1 MSARNSGLFYWLA
14 KWSTELRDMP
24 TVFHELLNKKGDLF
38 DFTIGNLIQPEAL
51 DGDPMA
57 VTRALERHT
66 VFDTPLMAMRGSP
79 TSSVAGDDRVNLRNA
94 NSLDVRRQLPVAQI
108 HPHGYGRVNLFIGE
122 NGVGKS
128 NLYRALQLIQA
139 AVRGRLAH
147 RDCPRRRHGVCI
159 VERQAPARRARAHQ
173 ARGRIARRG
182 PGAQFPLP
190 GGGRIA
196 ATEAAAGF
204 AFEPQ
209 VKEEE
214 LKVDAGRPV
223 TVMKR
228 AGPGIFVRN
237 AAGRMED
244 YPEHALTSETAIAL
258 LGDAGHYPE
267 IGTFRR
273 AIDGWRFFH
282 GFRTDRDSPLRSPC
296 LAVTAP
302 MLDEDGSNLAAVFAT
317 LFHTRQDTVDLDRAI
332 ADAFG
337 GARLIVPQP
346 QEFAEFSLVFPD
358 FPLRQ
363 FRHANCRMDRCGF
376 WRLPG
381 RCSPTA
387 SRASS
392 RSTSRKPACIPTCC
406 RRLPT

>member
-1 MSARNSGLFYWLA
+1 MQIRSMHAQNYRS
-14 KWSTELRDMP
+14 LRSIRMDM
-24 TVFHELLNKKGDLF
+24 GD
-38 DFTIGNLIQPEAL
+38 
-51 DGDPMA
+51 
-57 VTRALERHT
+57 
-66 VFDTPLMAMRGSP
+66 
-79 TSSVAGDDRVNLRNA
+79 
-94 NSLDVRRQLPVAQI
+94 
-108 HPHGYGRVNLFIGE
+108 VNLFIGE

-147 RDCPRRRHGVCI
+147 EIALEGGMASALWSGKRRSGDPVRIKLEVDLLDEVQALSFHYR
-159 VERQAPARRARAHQ
+159 VEAGLRP
-173 ARGRIARRG
+173 
-182 PGAQFPLP
+182 PVD
-190 GGGRIA
+190 
-196 ATEAAAGF
+196 AAGF

-214 LKVDAGRPV
+214 LRADAGRPV

-237 AAGRMED
+237 SAGRMEE
-244 YPEHALTSETAIAL
+244 YPERALTSETAIAL

-273 AIDGWRFFH
+273 VIDGWRFFH

-317 LFHTRQDTVDLDRAI
+317 LVHTRQDTVDLDRAI

-337 GARLIVPQP
+337 GARLVVPEP
-346 QEFAEFSLVFPD
+346 QEFAEFSLIFPD
-358 FPLRQ
+358 FPKRQ
-363 FRHANCRMDRCGF
+363 FSPRELSDGQMRFLALAGALLSYRKPRFIALNEPETSLHPDMLPALADMIANASADSQVWIVTHSESLAVEIEKRCGARPKRVIRNDGAT
-376 WRLPG
+376 WIEGMRLTG
-381 RCSPTA
+381 MMDEDD
-387 SRASS
+387 
-392 RSTSRKPACIPTCC
+392 
-406 RRLPT
+406 

>member
-1 MSARNSGLFYWLA
+1 MQIRSMFAANYRSL
-14 KWSTELRDMP
+14 KSIRMDM
-24 TVFHELLNKKGDLF
+24 
-38 DFTIGNLIQPEAL
+38 
-51 DGDPMA
+51 
-57 VTRALERHT
+57 
-66 VFDTPLMAMRGSP
+66 
-79 TSSVAGDDRVNLRNA
+79 AG
-94 NSLDVRRQLPVAQI
+94 
-108 HPHGYGRVNLFIGE
+108 VNLFIGE

-147 RDCPRRRHGVCI
+147 
-159 VERQAPARRARAHQ
+159 E
-173 ARGRIARRG
+173 IARE
-182 PGAQFPLP
+182 
-190 GGGRIA
+190 GGMASALWSGKRRSGDPVRIKLEVELLDEVQA
-196 ATEAAAGF
+196 LSFLYRVEAGLRPPKAAAGF

-237 AAGRMED
+237 AAGRMEE
-244 YPEHALTSETAIAL
+244 YPEQALTSETAIAL

-363 FRHANCRMDRCGF
+363 FSPRELSDGQMRFLALAGALLSYRKPRFIALNEPETSLHPDMLPALADMIAQASTDSQIWIVTHSELLAAEIQKRCGTRPKRVIRNDGAT
-376 WRLPG
+376 WIEGMRLTG
-381 RCSPTA
+381 V
-387 SRASS
+387 
-392 RSTSRKPACIPTCC
+392 IDEHED
-406 RRLPT
+406 

>member
-1 MSARNSGLFYWLA
+1 MQIRSMFAANYRSL
-14 KWSTELRDMP
+14 KSIRMDM
-24 TVFHELLNKKGDLF
+24 
-38 DFTIGNLIQPEAL
+38 
-51 DGDPMA
+51 
-57 VTRALERHT
+57 
-66 VFDTPLMAMRGSP
+66 
-79 TSSVAGDDRVNLRNA
+79 AG
-94 NSLDVRRQLPVAQI
+94 
-108 HPHGYGRVNLFIGE
+108 VNLFIGE

-128 NLYRALQLIQA
+128 NLYRALQLVQA

-147 RDCPRRRHGVCI
+147 EIAREGGMASALWSGRRRSGDPVRI
-159 VERQAPARRARAHQ
+159 KLEVELLDEVQALSFLYRVEAGLRP
-173 ARGRIARRG
+173 
-182 PGAQFPLP
+182 PK
-190 GGGRIA
+190 
-196 ATEAAAGF
+196 AAAGF
-204 AFEPQ
+204 VFEPQ

-237 AAGRMED
+237 AAGRMEEH
-244 YPEHALTSETAIAL
+244 PEQALTSETAIAL

-302 MLDEDGSNLAAVFAT
+302 MLDEEGSNLAAVFAT

-337 GARLIVPQP
+337 GARLMVPEP
-346 QEFAEFSLVFPD
+346 EEFAEFSLVFPD
-358 FPLRQ
+358 FPQRQ
-363 FRHANCRMDRCGF
+363 FSPRELSDGQMRFLALAGALLSYRKPRFIALNEPETSLHPDMLPALADMIANASTDSQIWIVTHSEILAAEIQKRCGARPKRVIRNDGAT
-376 WRLPG
+376 WIEGMRLTG
-381 RCSPTA
+381 V
-387 SRASS
+387 
-392 RSTSRKPACIPTCC
+392 IDEDED
-406 RRLPT
+406 

>member
-1 MSARNSGLFYWLA
+1 MQIRSMFAANYRSL
-14 KWSTELRDMP
+14 KSIRMDM
-24 TVFHELLNKKGDLF
+24 
-38 DFTIGNLIQPEAL
+38 
-51 DGDPMA
+51 
-57 VTRALERHT
+57 
-66 VFDTPLMAMRGSP
+66 
-79 TSSVAGDDRVNLRNA
+79 AG
-94 NSLDVRRQLPVAQI
+94 
-108 HPHGYGRVNLFIGE
+108 VNLFIGE

-147 RDCPRRRHGVCI
+147 
-159 VERQAPARRARAHQ
+159 E
-173 ARGRIARRG
+173 IARE
-182 PGAQFPLP
+182 
-190 GGGRIA
+190 GGMASALWSGKRRSGDPVRIKLEVELLDEVQA
-196 ATEAAAGF
+196 LSFLYRVEAGLRPPKAAAGF

-237 AAGRMED
+237 AAGRMEE
-244 YPEHALTSETAIAL
+244 YPEQALTSETAIAL

-337 GARLIVPQP
+337 GARLVVPQP

-363 FRHANCRMDRCGF
+363 FSPRELSDGQMRFLALAGALLSYRKPRFIALNEPETSLHPDMLPALADMIAQASSDSQIWIVTHSELLAVEIQKRCGTRPKRVIRNDGAT
-376 WRLPG
+376 WIEGMRLTG
-381 RCSPTA
+381 V
-387 SRASS
+387 
-392 RSTSRKPACIPTCC
+392 IDEDED
-406 RRLPT
+406 

>member
-1 MSARNSGLFYWLA
+1 MFAENYRSLRSIRMDLA
-14 KWSTELRDMP
+14 
-24 TVFHELLNKKGDLF
+24 G
-38 DFTIGNLIQPEAL
+38 
-51 DGDPMA
+51 
-57 VTRALERHT
+57 
-66 VFDTPLMAMRGSP
+66 
-79 TSSVAGDDRVNLRNA
+79 
-94 NSLDVRRQLPVAQI
+94 
-108 HPHGYGRVNLFIGE
+108 VNLFIGE

-147 RDCPRRRHGVCI
+147 
-159 VERQAPARRARAHQ
+159 E
-173 ARGRIARRG
+173 IARE
-182 PGAQFPLP
+182 
-190 GGGRIA
+190 GGMASALWSGKRRSGDPVRIKLEVELLDEVQA
-196 ATEAAAGF
+196 LSFLYRVEAGLRPPKAAAGF
-204 AFEPQ
+204 MFEPQ

-237 AAGRMED
+237 AAGRMEEH
-244 YPEHALTSETAIAL
+244 PEQALTSETAIAL

-282 GFRTDRDSPLRSPC
+282 GFRTDRDSPLRAPC

-337 GARLIVPQP
+337 GARLVVPEP
-346 QEFAEFSLVFPD
+346 EEFAEFSLVFPD

-363 FRHANCRMDRCGF
+363 FSPRELSDGQMRFLALAGALLSYRKPRFIALNEPETSLHPDMLPALAEMIANASLDSQIWIVTHSELLAAEIQKRCGTRPKRVIRNDGAT
-376 WRLPG
+376 WIEGMRLTG
-381 RCSPTA
+381 V
-387 SRASS
+387 
-392 RSTSRKPACIPTCC
+392 IDEDDD
-406 RRLPT
+406 